1 MKSSSKPTPIKK
13 TTTPTMLMILDGY
26 GQSDTAHGNAIAS
39 AKKPNIDK
47 LFKTYPHTT
56 LKASGLSVGL
66 PDGQMGNSEVGHLN
80 IGAGRIVYQDLTR
93 ISKEIDDGTFFDN
106 SALLS
111 AIAHVKKNNSALH
124 LMGLVSDGGVH
135 SHISHIFALID
146 LANKHSLKEVYVH
159 CFLDGRDVPPRSALL
174 YIAQLEQYMKK
185 VGVGQI
191 ATVSGR
197 YYAMDRDERWERV
210 EKGYNALTIGEG
222 MFANTAL
229 EAVELAYARN
239 ENDEFVLPTVITIG
253 SAVDMSTND
262 RTCDSSTA
270 TGAEVADSAN
280 NVAHVSL
287 SATSAISVNDGAAMI
302 MFNFRPDRA
311 REITRAFVDE
321 NFDGFERKKKINN
334 LFYVCMTQYDAT
346 MPSVSVAFLPQSL
359 ENTLGEYVSDL
370 GLTQLRIAET
380 EKYAHVT
387 FFLNG
392 GVEAPNKNE
401 DRILIPSPK
410 VATYDLKPEM
420 SAYLV
425 TDKVIEIIAED
436 KYDLI
441 ILNFANADM
450 VGHTGV
456 MDAAI
461 KAIEALDECVAKIA
475 DAMLEKNGQILL
487 TADHGNADFMLDEKS
502 NVVTAH
508 STNPVPLMLISNEP
522 KELMDGGILA
532 DIAPTLLN
540 MMGLPVPGDMDGRS
554 LV

>member
-1 MKSSSKPTPIKK
+1 MKNSLK
-13 TTTPTMLMILDGY
+13 PTMLIILDGY
-26 GQSDTAHGNAIAS
+26 GQSDTSYGNAIA
-39 AKKPNIDK
+39 AARKPDIDK
-47 LFKTYPHTT
+47 LFEKYPHTT
-56 LKASGLSVGL
+56 LEASGLSVGL

-93 ISKEIDDGTFFDN
+93 ISKEIDDGTFFEN
-106 SALLS
+106 EPLLS

-146 LANKHSLKEVYVH
+146 MAHKHSLEKVYVH

-174 YIAQLEQYMKK
+174 YIEQLELYMKK

-210 EKGYNALTIGEG
+210 EKGYNALTLGDG
-222 MFANTAL
+222 KLANTAL
-229 EAVELAYARN
+229 EAVNNAYARD
-239 ENDEFVLPTVITIG
+239 ENDEFVVPTVIKHP
-253 SAVDMSTND
+253 
-262 RTCDSSTA
+262 
-270 TGAEVADSAN
+270 
-280 NVAHVSL
+280 NVAANTAPNCTGKTETEIFDSVN
-287 SATSAISVNDGAAMI
+287 ATEALVNDGDAMI

-321 NFDGFERKKKINN
+321 AFNGFERRKKVND

-346 MPSVSVAFLPQSL
+346 MPKVSVAFPPDSL
-359 ENTLGEYVSDL
+359 ENTLGEYISSL
-370 GLTQLRIAET
+370 GLKQLRIAET

-387 FFLNG
+387 FFFNG

-420 SAYLV
+420 SAPLI
-425 TDKVIEIIAED
+425 TEKVLEIIAEN

-450 VGHTGV
+450 VGHTGI

-461 KAIEALDECVAKIA
+461 KAIETLNDCVPMIV
-475 DAMLEKNGQILL
+475 DTVLSKNGQILL

-508 STNPVPLMLISNEP
+508 STNPVPLVFISNSP
-522 KELMDGGILA
+522 KELADCGVLA

-540 MMGLPVPGDMDGRS
+540 IMGLPVPDSMSGKS
-554 LV
+554 LIK

>member
-1 MKSSSKPTPIKK
+1 MTNSSNATATKK
-13 TTTPTMLMILDGY
+13 TPTMLMILDGY
-26 GQSDTAHGNAIAS
+26 GQSDTRHGNAINS

-47 LFKTYPHTT
+47 LFETYPHTT
-56 LKASGLSVGL
+56 LEASGLSVGL

-80 IGAGRIVYQDLTR
+80 IGAGRIVYQDLTK
-93 ISKEIDDGTFFDN
+93 ISKEIDEGTFFDN

-146 LANKHSLKEVYVH
+146 LAHTHSLEKLYVH
-159 CFLDGRDVPPRSALL
+159 CFLDGRDVPPRSALS
-174 YIAQLEQYMKK
+174 YIEQLEQYMKK

-210 EKGYNALTIGEG
+210 EKGYNALTLGEG

-229 EAVELAYARN
+229 EAVELAYARD

-253 SAVDMSTND
+253 STVDMGTNG
-262 RTCDSSTA
+262 RTCDFLTVTA
-270 TGAEVADSAN
+270 TETSDSTNMPRHAQF
-280 NVAHVSL
+280 ASVS
-287 SATSAISVNDGAAMI
+287 DGDAVV

-321 NFDGFERKKKINN
+321 NFAGFERKKKISN

-346 MPSVSVAFLPQSL
+346 MPNVSVAFLPQSL
-359 ENTLGEYVSDL
+359 ENTLGEYISGL

-387 FFLNG
+387 FFFNG

-450 VGHTGV
+450 VGHTGI

-461 KAIEALDECVAKIA
+461 KAIEALDECVQKIV
-475 DAMLEKNGQILL
+475 DAMLAKNGQILL

-502 NVVTAH
+502 NVITAH
-508 STNPVPLMLISNEP
+508 STNPVPLVLISSES
-522 KELMDGGILA
+522 KELMDGGVLA

-540 MMGLPVPGDMDGRS
+540 IMGLPVPDNMAGHS
-554 LV
+554 LI

>member
-1 MKSSSKPTPIKK
+1 MKMSSKPKAPM
-13 TTTPTMLMILDGY
+13 MLMILDGY
-26 GQSDTAHGNAIAS
+26 GQSDTTHGNAITS

-47 LFKTYPHTT
+47 LFEAYPHTT

-93 ISKEIDDGTFFDN
+93 ISKEIDDGTFYNN

-111 AIAHVKKNNSALH
+111 AIEHVKKNNSALH

-146 LANKHSLKEVYVH
+146 MAHKHSLEKLYVH

-174 YIAQLEQYMKK
+174 YIDQLEQYMKK
-185 VGVGQI
+185 VGLGQI

-197 YYAMDRDERWERV
+197 YYAMDRDERWERI
-210 EKGYNALTIGEG
+210 EKGYNALTLGEG
-222 MFANTAL
+222 IHANTAL
-229 EAVELAYARN
+229 EAVELAYARD
-239 ENDEFVLPTVITIG
+239 ENDEFVLPTVINSFTATDSYMVN
-253 SAVDMSTND
+253 SAN
-262 RTCDSSTA
+262 STA
-270 TGAEVADSAN
+270 N
-280 NVAHVSL
+280 VSL
-287 SATSAISVNDGAAMI
+287 SSKSTISVSNGDAMV

-321 NFDGFERKKKINN
+321 NFTGFERKKKIND

-346 MPSVSVAFLPQSL
+346 MPKVSVAFLPQSL
-359 ENTLGEYVSDL
+359 ENTLGEYISGL
-370 GLTQLRIAET
+370 GLKQLRIAET

-387 FFLNG
+387 FFFNG

-425 TDKVIEIIAED
+425 TDKVIEMIAED

-456 MDAAI
+456 MDAAV
-461 KAIEALDECVAKIA
+461 KAIEALDECVAKIV
-475 DAMLEKNGQILL
+475 DAMLSKNGQILL

-502 NVVTAH
+502 NVITAH
-508 STNPVPLMLISNEP
+508 STNPVPLVFISNEP
-522 KELMDGGILA
+522 KELMDDGVLA

-540 MMGLPVPGDMDGRS
+540 IMGLPVPRDMDGRS

>member
-1 MKSSSKPTPIKK
+1 MKSSVAPTTSKA
-13 TTTPTMLMILDGY
+13 PTMLMILDGF
-26 GQSDTAHGNAIAS
+26 GLSENKHGNAIAF
-39 AKKPNIDK
+39 ANTPNLDK
-47 LFKTYPHTT
+47 LFETYPNTK
-56 LKASGLSVGL
+56 LEASGLSVGL

-93 ISKEIDDGTFFDN
+93 ISKNIEVGTFLDN

-111 AIAHVKKNNSALH
+111 AALHVKKNNSALH

-146 LANKHSLKEVYVH
+146 LAHKHSIEKLYIH

-174 YIAQLEQYMKK
+174 YIKQLEEYMKK
-185 VGVGQI
+185 VGIGQI

-210 EKGYNALTIGEG
+210 EKGYNAMTLGEG
-222 MFANTAL
+222 VISNTAL
-229 EAVELAYARN
+229 EAVELAYSRD
-239 ENDEFVLPTVITIG
+239 ENDEFVLPTVVKCGGTDGDVAKSEISNHMDSDG
-253 SAVDMSTND
+253 SA
-262 RTCDSSTA
+262 
-270 TGAEVADSAN
+270 
-280 NVAHVSL
+280 HV
-287 SATSAISVNDGAAMI
+287 VNDGDAMV

-321 NFDGFERKKKINN
+321 NFAGFERKKKIND

-346 MPSVSVAFLPQSL
+346 MPNVSVAFPPESL
-359 ENTLGEYVSDL
+359 KNTLGEYISSL
-370 GLTQLRIAET
+370 GLKQLRIAET

-387 FFLNG
+387 FFFNG
-392 GVEAPNKNE
+392 GVEAPNENE
-401 DRILIPSPK
+401 DRVLIPSPK

-425 TDKVIEIIAED
+425 TDKVIELIDED

-441 ILNFANADM
+441 VLNFANADM
-450 VGHTGV
+450 VGHTGI

-461 KAIEALDECVAKIA
+461 KAIEALDECVPKIV
-475 DAMLEKNGQILL
+475 DAVLSKNGQILL

-522 KELMDGGILA
+522 KELMDGGVLA

-540 MMGLPVPGDMDGRS
+540 IMGLPVPDSMTGKS
-554 LV
+554 LIRTVL

>member
-1 MKSSSKPTPIKK
+1 MKNSSKPTAKK
-13 TTTPTMLMILDGY
+13 TPTMLMILDGY
-26 GQSDTAHGNAIAS
+26 GQSDATFGNAIAS

-47 LFKTYPHTT
+47 LFETYPHTT
-56 LKASGLSVGL
+56 LEASGLSVGL

-93 ISKEIDDGTFFDN
+93 ISKEIDDGTFSDN

-124 LMGLVSDGGVH
+124 IMGLVSDGGVH

-146 LANKHSLKEVYVH
+146 LAHEHSLEKLFVH

-174 YIAQLEQYMKK
+174 YIEQLEGYMKK
-185 VGVGQI
+185 VGIGQI

-210 EKGYNALTIGEG
+210 EKGYNALTMGEG

-229 EAVELAYARN
+229 EAVELAYARD
-239 ENDEFVLPTVITIG
+239 ENDEFVLPTVINSFT
-253 SAVDMSTND
+253 
-262 RTCDSSTA
+262 
-270 TGAEVADSAN
+270 
-280 NVAHVSL
+280 VS
-287 SATSAISVNDGAAMI
+287 DGDAMV

-321 NFDGFERKKKINN
+321 NFDGFERKKIIGD

-346 MPSVSVAFLPQSL
+346 MPNVSVAFLPQSL
-359 ENTLGEYVSDL
+359 ENTLGEYISGL

-387 FFLNG
+387 FFFNG

-456 MDAAI
+456 MNAAV
-461 KAIEALDECVAKIA
+461 KAIEALDECVQKIV
-475 DAMLEKNGQILL
+475 DAMLAKNGQILL

-502 NVVTAH
+502 NVITAH
-508 STNPVPLMLISNEP
+508 STNPVPLVFISNEP
-522 KELMDGGILA
+522 KELADGGVLA

-540 MMGLPVPGDMDGRS
+540 IMGLPVPGDMDGRS